1 MSSFFVLASSMSF
14 GSTSHKR
21 STRLI
26 SCALSGAS
34 GCDEVMSG
42 AEDDAAEDVRVKED
56 EDGMTVANCPIE
68 E

>member
-34 GCDEVMSG
+34 GCG
-42 AEDDAAEDVRVKED
+42 AEDDAAEDGRVD
-56 EDGMTVANCPIE
+56 EAIE
-68 E
+68 K